1 MRNLKK
7 TQAKNLDK
15 QIFGTGKKIGSKKK
29 AKPYPVK
36 EETLGLPSG
45 LTQVDKLQ
53 ITVDNLEYK
62 LAALEKFVA
71 DMYAKS
77 SRIIKEDDTSKEEK
91 GIRYGN

>member
-1 MRNLKK
+1 MKK
-7 TQAKNLDK
+7 TQEKNLDK

-36 EETLGLPSG
+36 EETLGLPPG

-71 DMYAKS
+71 DIYKS
-77 SRIIKEDDTSKEEK
+77 SGRVIKEDETSKEQP
-91 GIRYGN
+91 GIRYGD